1 MFGGLIFRSIDD
13 NLRFIIKAADITSFL
28 ENLSDIMNTPILLI
42 TFNRP
47 EQTRKVL
54 SAIREAKPEELFIAQ
69 DGAREGNQK
78 DIEQCSLVR
87 HVISEMIDWNCN
99 LHTRFS
105 EVNLGCGPGPA
116 TAITWFF
123 DHVEQGII
131 IEDDAL
137 PHPDFFLYCEELLLK
152 YKDDNDVRAIGSMHL
167 DNLSYGDGSYYFSMM
182 NRTLCAW
189 ATWSRA
195 WKDFDYYHR
204 NISRKQLN
212 QVLKGYGCAL
222 RMREYWCDRLAE
234 IQKDALK
241 ETSWD
246 QQFWISIW
254 LHKGKGIMPNVN
266 LCKNIGFDQFGT
278 HTTNPNS
285 IGANRETHSIL
296 PLKHPTD
303 ESVKHKSD
311 QRFQEIYFEPWNYG
325 REGRKRLVFRL
336 NKRMKRLIGHE
347 GPWLKKK
354 TNK

>member
-1 MFGGLIFRSIDD
+1 
-13 NLRFIIKAADITSFL
+13 
-28 ENLSDIMNTPILLI
+28 MNTPILLI

-47 EQTRKVL
+47 EHTKAVL
-54 SAIREAKPEELFIAQ
+54 ESIIFQRPSNLYIFQ
-69 DGAREGNQK
+69 DGAREGNKEDLLKCKQ
-78 DIEQCSLVR
+78 VR
-87 HVISEMIDWNCN
+87 NVINELTANS
-99 LHTRFS
+99 HTNINTFYS
-105 EVNLGCGPGPA
+105 TENLGCGLGPA

-137 PHPDFFLYCEELLLK
+137 PHPDFFAYCEELLLK

-189 ATWSRA
+189 ATWARA
-195 WKDFDYYHR
+195 WEDFDYYHR

-222 RMREYWCDRLAE
+222 RMREYWCDRLTE
-234 IQKDALK
+234 IQRDALHG
-241 ETSWD
+241 TSWD

-285 IGANRETHSIL
+285 NGANRETHSIL
-296 PLKHPTD
+296 PLKYPTD
-303 ESVKHKSD
+303 ESIQHKSD

-325 REGRKRLVFRL
+325 IEGKKRLLYRI
-336 NKRMKRLIGHE
+336 NKRVKRFVGHE

-354 TNK
+354 ANK